1 MRAGCLHQPTERKA
15 ESQFYLSEK
24 VAAQGKEI
32 IEAALRES
40 QGRLFGPLE
49 ANTARDGKIRLSPE
63 AILVDFE

>member
-40 QGRLFGPLE
+40 QGRVFGPLE
-49 ANTARDGKIRLSPE
+49 ANTARDGKIRLSTE